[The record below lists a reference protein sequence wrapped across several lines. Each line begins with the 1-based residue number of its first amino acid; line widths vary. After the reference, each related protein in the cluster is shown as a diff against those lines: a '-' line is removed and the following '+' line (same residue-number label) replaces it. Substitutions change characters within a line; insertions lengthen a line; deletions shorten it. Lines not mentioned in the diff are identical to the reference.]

1 LDNLAM
7 NTARRHQF
15 QPGNIL
21 LSVIKYAG
29 NSFEVTDAKSPLML
43 FL

>member
-7 NTARRHQF
+7 NTAKRHQF
-15 QPGNIL
+15 QPDNIL
-21 LSVIKYAG
+21 LSAIKYAG
-29 NSFEVTDAKSPLML
+29 NSFEVTDAKSMVLL